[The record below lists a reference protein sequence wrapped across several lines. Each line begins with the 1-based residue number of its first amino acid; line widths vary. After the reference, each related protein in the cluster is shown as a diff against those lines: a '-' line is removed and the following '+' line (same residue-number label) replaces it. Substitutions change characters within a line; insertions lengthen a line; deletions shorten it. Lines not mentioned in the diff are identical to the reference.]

1 MWACGSQRHK
11 TRDSWSRPIRRVL
24 YSYDQCEG
32 RGPAKSV
39 RGSSVDKSRGKASVE
54 PLSQDGSEVEE
65 ASVGTADTLAEDEA
79 IDFITGQ
86 PVKLKG
92 NEGVRQQVAKALY
105 GEYGIRVHDMERD
118 FRIDVEVD
126 GRKARKKADIAIFE
140 PETEHTMAN
149 LRRVVICK
157 PEPKG
162 GRSVTK
168 LRTYTQAEKDL
179 AELKTLLGT
188 EATPQVH
195 YGMWT
200 NGVDFFFLEKETN
213 RWSATFEPRASWPL
227 ADESIQ
233 PDTVVSVGKLRRG
246 EAGMLKTAFRRC
258 HNYIHGNEGMP
269 KDAAFWQFLY
279 LLFAKMYD
287 ERESLRA
294 RRPPQFY
301 VLPSEPF
308 DDAGRR
314 AIRRRIEALFAEVKK
329 AYELFGPRD
338 ELALSDRALA
348 FIVGE
353 LASYTLTGTDADVKG
368 IAYQELVGD
377 NLRGDRGQY
386 FTPPAAVKLMVDILD
401 PHEDEVVLDPACGTG
416 GFLRET
422 LRHLLEKWRANEHT
436 TGFPDTRDQLIEHQ
450 DKLQEYARD
459 RLFGADFDP
468 FLVRTS
474 AMSVMMLT
482 GKPGNIYYM
491 DSLAFPHGHL
501 AGREE
506 AAARIPLGKTVDVLM
521 TNPPF
526 GTDIKIEDPAT
537 LAMYRD
543 GVARSWSRSKETG
556 KLVAGENPISAM
568 APEQL
573 FIQRA
578 VQWVKPGGRIG
589 VVLPNG
595 ILSNPG
601 PTDEAIR
608 TWILENCWVLG
619 SVELPV
625 ETFIHEAGV
634 NILTSLIFLKK
645 KTDEEIRA
653 AAIAGRQPDY
663 PVFMAVA
670 EKVGIDRRGNPVYK
684 RHPDGEIILELQE
697 DKQILQVRG
706 QERSVVVTR
715 RVKAIDNDLPEIA
728 KAYKTFREKYP
739 EPGLKR

>member
-1 MWACGSQRHK
+1 M
-11 TRDSWSRPIRRVL
+11 
-24 YSYDQCEG
+24 
-32 RGPAKSV
+32 
-39 RGSSVDKSRGKASVE
+39 E

>member
-1 MWACGSQRHK
+1 M
-11 TRDSWSRPIRRVL
+11 
-24 YSYDQCEG
+24 
-32 RGPAKSV
+32 
-39 RGSSVDKSRGKASVE
+39 E
-54 PLSQDGSEVEE
+54 PLSQGGSEVAEGR
-65 ASVGTADTLAEDEA
+65 VGLATADTLAEDEA

-86 PVKLKG
+86 PVKLRG
-92 NEGVRQQVAKALY
+92 NEGVRQQVARALY
-105 GEYGIRVHDMERD
+105 GEYGIRVQDMERD
-118 FRIDVEVD
+118 FRIDAEVD
-126 GRKARKKADIAIFE
+126 GRKSRKKADIAIFE

-149 LRRVVICK
+149 LRRVVVCK

-168 LRTYTQAEKDL
+168 LRTFAQAEKDL

-227 ADESIQ
+227 ADESMQ
-233 PDTVVSVGKLRRG
+233 PGTVVSVGKLRRG

-301 VLPSEPF
+301 VLPNEPF

-314 AIRRRIEALFAEVKK
+314 AIRRRIEALFAEVKN

-338 ELALSDRALA
+338 ELTLSDRALA

-353 LASYTLTGTDADVKG
+353 LASYNLTGTDADVKG

-401 PHEDEVVLDPACGTG
+401 PQEDEVVLDPACGTG

-422 LRHLLEKWRANEHT
+422 LRHLLEKWRAYEPT
-436 TGFPDTRDQLIEHQ
+436 TGFPDTREQLIEHQ
-450 DKLQEYARD
+450 DKLQDYARD
-459 RLFGADFDP
+459 SLFGADFDP

-491 DSLAFPHGHL
+491 DSLAFPRGHL
-501 AGREE
+501 KGRAE
-506 AAARIPLGKTVDVLM
+506 AEARIPLGKVVDVLM

-537 LAMYRD
+537 LDMYRD
-543 GVARSWSRSKETG
+543 GVARSWSRNRETG
-556 KLVAGENPISAM
+556 RLVAGGNPVSAI

-589 VVLPNG
+589 IVLPNG

-634 NILTSLIFLKK
+634 NILTSLLFLKK

-670 EKVGIDRRGNPVYK
+670 EKVGIDRRGNEVYK
-684 RHPDGEIILELQE
+684 RRPDGEIILELQE
-697 DKQILQVRG
+697 EKQIVQVRG
-706 QERSVVVTR
+706 QERSIVVTR
-715 RVKAIDNDLPEIA
+715 KVKAIDNDLPEIA
-728 KAYKTFREKYP
+728 KAYKAFREKYP

>member
-1 MWACGSQRHK
+1 M
-11 TRDSWSRPIRRVL
+11 
-24 YSYDQCEG
+24 
-32 RGPAKSV
+32 
-39 RGSSVDKSRGKASVE
+39 E
-54 PLSQDGSEVEE
+54 PLSRDGSELEGAVI
-65 ASVGTADTLAEDEA
+65 DTLAEDEA
-79 IDFITGQ
+79 IDFITGA
-86 PVKLKG
+86 PVKLRG
-92 NEGVRQQVAKALY
+92 NEEVRQQVARALY
-105 GEYGIRVHDMERD
+105 AEYGIRVQDMERD
-118 FRIDVEVD
+118 FRIDVDVE
-126 GRKARKKADIAIFE
+126 GRKARKRADIAVFE
-140 PETEHTMAN
+140 PETEHTLAN
-149 LRRVVICK
+149 LRRVVVCK
-157 PEPKG
+157 PSPKA
-162 GRSVTK
+162 GRTVTK
-168 LRTYTQAEKDL
+168 LRTYTQADKDL
-179 AELKTLLGT
+179 AELKILLGT

-213 RWSATFEPRASWPL
+213 RWNATFQPRASWPL
-227 ADESIQ
+227 ADDSVQ
-233 PDTVVSVGKLRRG
+233 PDTVVSVSKLRRG

-294 RRPPQFY
+294 HRPRQFY
-301 VLPSEPF
+301 VLPDEPF

-329 AYELFGPRD
+329 EYELFGPTD
-338 ELALSDRALA
+338 ELTLSDRALA

-353 LASYTLTGTDADVKG
+353 LASYDLTGTDADVKG

-386 FTPPAAVKLMVDILD
+386 FTPPGAVKLMVDILD
-401 PHEDEVVLDPACGTG
+401 PQEDEVVLDPACGTG

-422 LRHLLEKWRANEHT
+422 LRHLLERYRADEHT
-436 TGFPDTRDQLIEHQ
+436 TGFPDTVEQLIEHQ
-450 DKLQEYARD
+450 DKLQEYARNK
-459 RLFGADFDP
+459 LFGADFDR
-468 FLVRTS
+468 FLVRTAS
-474 AMSVMMLT
+474 MSVMMLT

-491 DSLAFPHGHL
+491 DSLAFPGGHL
-501 AGREE
+501 AGRE
-506 AAARIPLGKTVDVLM
+506 AAVSRIPLGKTVDVLM

-526 GTDIKIEDPAT
+526 GTDIKIEEPAT
-537 LAMYRD
+537 LDMYRD

-556 KLVAGENPISAM
+556 RLVAGENPVSAM

-589 VVLPNG
+589 IVLPNG

-601 PTDEAIR
+601 PTDEAVR
-608 TWILENCWVLG
+608 TWVLENCWVLA

-634 NILTSLIFLKK
+634 NILTSLLFLKK

-684 RHPDGEIILELQE
+684 RRPDGEIILELQE
-697 DKQILQVRG
+697 EKQLIHLRG
-706 QERSVVVTR
+706 RARSLVVAR

-728 KAYKTFREKYP
+728 KAYKAFREKYA
-739 EPGLKR
+739 EPGKKR

>member
-1 MWACGSQRHK
+1 MRAEADHQ
-11 TRDSWSRPIRRVL
+11 
-24 YSYDQCEG
+24 
-32 RGPAKSV
+32 
-39 RGSSVDKSRGKASVE
+39 VE
-54 PLSQDGSEVEE
+54 PFGKGSDEVDE
-65 ASVGTADTLAEDEA
+65 ASAGGGAVTTLGEDEV

-86 PVKLKG
+86 KIKLKG
-92 NEGVRQQVAKALY
+92 NEEVRQQVALALY
-105 GEYGIRVHDMERD
+105 SEYGIRVQDMERD
-118 FRIDVEVD
+118 FRIDVEVE

-140 PETEHTMAN
+140 PETEHTMVN

-157 PEPKG
+157 PMPKG

-168 LRTYTQAEKDL
+168 LRTYSQAEQDL
-179 AELKTLLGT
+179 AELKTMLGT

-213 RWSATFEPRASWPL
+213 RWNATFEPRASWPL

-233 PDTVVSVGKLRRG
+233 ADTVVSVGKLRRG

-287 ERESLRA
+287 ERESLRS

-301 VLPSEPF
+301 VLPDEPF
-308 DDAGRR
+308 NDAGRR
-314 AIRRRIEALFAEVKK
+314 AIRRRIEALFVEVKK
-329 AYELFGPRD
+329 EYDLFGPRD
-338 ELALSDRALA
+338 ELTLSDRALA

-353 LASYTLTGTDADVKG
+353 LASYNLTGTDADVKG

-386 FTPPAAVKLMVDILD
+386 FTPPGAVKLMVDILD
-401 PHEDEVVLDPACGTG
+401 PRDDEVVLDPACGTG

-422 LRHLLEKWRANEHT
+422 LRHLLEKYRTDEHT
-436 TGFPDTRDQLIEHQ
+436 TGFPDTREQLIEHQ
-450 DKLQEYARD
+450 DKLQEYSRD

-491 DSLAFPHGHL
+491 DSLAFPGGYL
-501 AGREE
+501 TGRET
-506 AAARIPLGKTVDVLM
+506 AASRIPLGKTVDVLM

-543 GVARSWSRSKETG
+543 GVARSWSRSRETG
-556 KLVAGENPISAM
+556 RLVAGENPVSAM

-589 VVLPNG
+589 IVLPNG

-625 ETFIHEAGV
+625 ETFVHEAGV
-634 NILTSLIFLKK
+634 NILTSLLFLKK
-645 KTDEEIRA
+645 KTDEELRA
-653 AAIAGRQPDY
+653 AAIGGRQPDY

-684 RHPDGEIILELQE
+684 RRPDGEVILEPHV
-697 DKQILQVRG
+697 DKSTIAVRG
-706 QERSVVVTR
+706 RERNVAVTR
-715 RVKAIDNDLPEIA
+715 MVKAIDNDLPEIA
-728 KAYKTFREKYP
+728 KAYQAFREKYP

>member
-1 MWACGSQRHK
+1 
-11 TRDSWSRPIRRVL
+11 
-24 YSYDQCEG
+24 
-32 RGPAKSV
+32 
-39 RGSSVDKSRGKASVE
+39 VE
-54 PLSQDGSEVEE
+54 PLSQDGSEAGE
-65 ASVGTADTLAEDEA
+65 AQAGTVDTLGEDEA
-79 IDFITGQ
+79 IDFITGR

-92 NEGVRQQVAKALY
+92 NEPVRQQVARALY
-105 GEYGIRVHDMERD
+105 AEYGIRVQDMERD
-118 FRIDVEVD
+118 FRIDVEVE
-126 GRKARKKADIAIFE
+126 GRKARKRADIAVFE

-149 LRRVVICK
+149 LRRVVVCK

-162 GRSVTK
+162 GRTVTK
-168 LRTYTQAEKDL
+168 LRTHTQAEKDL

-227 ADESIQ
+227 ADESLQ

-301 VLPSEPF
+301 VLPNEPF
-308 DDAGRR
+308 DDAGSR

-338 ELALSDRALA
+338 ELLLSDRALA

-353 LASYTLTGTDADVKG
+353 LASYNLTGTDADVKG
-368 IAYQELVGD
+368 IAYQELVGG

-401 PHEDEVVLDPACGTG
+401 PQEDEVVLDPACGTG

-422 LRHLLEKWRANEHT
+422 LRHLLEKWRADEHT
-436 TGFPDTRDQLIEHQ
+436 TGFPDTREQLIEHQ

-459 RLFGADFDP
+459 HLFGADFDP

-474 AMSVMMLT
+474 AMSVMMLA

-491 DSLAFPHGHL
+491 DSLAFPGGHL
-501 AGREE
+501 RGREE
-506 AAARIPLGKTVDVLM
+506 AETRIPLGKTVDVLM

-526 GTDIKIEDPAT
+526 GTDIKIEDLAT
-537 LAMYRD
+537 LGMYRD

-556 KLVAGENPISAM
+556 RLVAGENPISAM

-589 VVLPNG
+589 IVLPNG

-601 PTDEAIR
+601 PTDEAVR

-634 NILTSLIFLKK
+634 NILTSLLFLKK
-645 KTDEEIRA
+645 KTDEEMRA

-670 EKVGIDRRGNPVYK
+670 EKVGIDRRGNEVYK
-684 RHPDGEIILELQE
+684 RRPDGEIILELQE
-697 DKQILQVRG
+697 EKQIIQVRG

-728 KAYKTFREKYP
+728 KAYKAFREKYP

>member
-1 MWACGSQRHK
+1 
-11 TRDSWSRPIRRVL
+11 
-24 YSYDQCEG
+24 
-32 RGPAKSV
+32 
-39 RGSSVDKSRGKASVE
+39 VE
-54 PLSQDGSEVEE
+54 PLSQDGSEVAE
-65 ASVGTADTLAEDEA
+65 ARMATDTLAEDEA
-79 IDFITGQ
+79 IDFITGD
-86 PVKLKG
+86 PVKLRG
-92 NEGVRQQVAKALY
+92 NEEVGQQVAKALY
-105 GEYGIRVHDMERD
+105 AEYGIRVQDMERD

-162 GRSVTK
+162 GRTVTK
-168 LRTYTQAEKDL
+168 LRTYNQAEKDL

-200 NGVDFFFLEKETN
+200 NGVDYFFLEKETN

-246 EAGMLKTAFRRC
+246 EAGMLKTVFRRC

-294 RRPPQFY
+294 RRPRQFY
-301 VLPSEPF
+301 VLPDEPF

-329 AYELFGPRD
+329 EYELFGPTD
-338 ELALSDRALA
+338 DLTLSDRALA

-353 LASYTLTGTDADVKG
+353 LASYDLTGTDADVKG

-401 PHEDEVVLDPACGTG
+401 PQGDEVVLDPACGTG

-422 LRHLLEKWRANEHT
+422 LRHLLEKWRDAEHT
-436 TGFPDTRDQLIEHQ
+436 TGFPDTRDQLLEHQ

-459 RLFGADFDP
+459 KLFGADFDR
-468 FLVRTS
+468 FLVRTAS
-474 AMSVMMLT
+474 MSVMMLT

-491 DSLAFPHGHL
+491 DSLAFPGGPVFQGRSM

-506 AAARIPLGKTVDVLM
+506 AKARIPLGAAVDVLM

-543 GVARSWSRSKETG
+543 GIARSWSRNRETG
-556 KLVAGENPISAM
+556 RLVAGENPISAM

-589 VVLPNG
+589 IVLPNG

-601 PTDEAIR
+601 PTDEAVR

-634 NILTSLIFLKK
+634 NVLTSLLFLKK

-653 AAIAGRQPDY
+653 VAIAGRQPDY

-670 EKVGIDRRGNPVYK
+670 EKVGIDRRGNEVYK
-684 RHPDGEIILELQE
+684 RRPDGEIILEPQE
-697 DKQILQVRG
+697 EKQIIRVHG

-715 RVKAIDNDLPEIA
+715 MVKAIDNDLPEIA
-728 KAYKTFREKYP
+728 KAYKAFRVKYP

>member
-1 MWACGSQRHK
+1 M
-11 TRDSWSRPIRRVL
+11 
-24 YSYDQCEG
+24 
-32 RGPAKSV
+32 
-39 RGSSVDKSRGKASVE
+39 E
-54 PLSQDGSEVEE
+54 PLSQDGSEAGE
-65 ASVGTADTLAEDEA
+65 AQAGTVDTLGEDEA
-79 IDFITGQ
+79 IDFITGR

-92 NEGVRQQVAKALY
+92 NEPVRQQVARALY
-105 GEYGIRVHDMERD
+105 AEYGIRVQDMERD
-118 FRIDVEVD
+118 FRIDVEVE
-126 GRKARKKADIAIFE
+126 GRKARKRADIAVFE

-149 LRRVVICK
+149 LRRVVVCK

-162 GRSVTK
+162 GRTVTK
-168 LRTYTQAEKDL
+168 LRTHTQAEKDL

-227 ADESIQ
+227 ADESLQ

-301 VLPSEPF
+301 VLPNEPF
-308 DDAGRR
+308 DDAGSR

-338 ELALSDRALA
+338 ELLLSDRALA

-353 LASYTLTGTDADVKG
+353 LASYNLTGTDADVKG
-368 IAYQELVGD
+368 IAYQELVGG

-401 PHEDEVVLDPACGTG
+401 PQEDEVVLDPACGTG

-422 LRHLLEKWRANEHT
+422 LRHLLEKWRADEHT
-436 TGFPDTRDQLIEHQ
+436 TGFPDTREQLIEHQ

-459 RLFGADFDP
+459 HLFGADFDP

-474 AMSVMMLT
+474 AMSVMMLA

-491 DSLAFPHGHL
+491 DSLAFPGGHL
-501 AGREE
+501 RGREE
-506 AAARIPLGKTVDVLM
+506 AETRIPLGKTVDVLM

-526 GTDIKIEDPAT
+526 GTDIKIEDLAT
-537 LAMYRD
+537 LGMYRD

-556 KLVAGENPISAM
+556 RLVAGENPISAM

-589 VVLPNG
+589 IVLPNG

-601 PTDEAIR
+601 PTDEAVR

-634 NILTSLIFLKK
+634 NILTSLLFLKK
-645 KTDEEIRA
+645 KTDEEMRA

-670 EKVGIDRRGNPVYK
+670 EKVGIDRRGNEVYK
-684 RHPDGEIILELQE
+684 RRPDGEIILELQE
-697 DKQILQVRG
+697 EKQIIQVRG

-728 KAYKTFREKYP
+728 KAYKAFREKYP

>member
-1 MWACGSQRHK
+1 
-11 TRDSWSRPIRRVL
+11 
-24 YSYDQCEG
+24 
-32 RGPAKSV
+32 
-39 RGSSVDKSRGKASVE
+39 VE
-54 PLSQDGSEVEE
+54 PLSHDGSEVEE
-65 ASVGTADTLAEDEA
+65 ARAGAVDTLAEDEA

-92 NEGVRQQVAKALY
+92 NEEVRQQVARALY
-105 GEYGIRVHDMERD
+105 GEYGIRVQDMERD

-126 GRKARKKADIAIFE
+126 GRKARKRADIAVFE

-157 PEPKG
+157 PEPKN

-188 EATPQVH
+188 EVTPQVH

-301 VLPSEPF
+301 VLPNEPF

-314 AIRRRIEALFAEVKK
+314 AIRRRTEALFAEVKK
-329 AYELFGPRD
+329 AYELFEPRD
-338 ELALSDRALA
+338 ELTLSDRALA

-353 LASYTLTGTDADVKG
+353 LASYNLTGTDADVKG

-422 LRHLLEKWRANEHT
+422 LRHLLEKWRAEEHT
-436 TGFPDTRDQLIEHQ
+436 TGFPDTREQLIEHQ
-450 DKLQEYARD
+450 DKLQEYAREK
-459 RLFGADFDP
+459 LFGADFDP

-506 AAARIPLGKTVDVLM
+506 AIARIPLGKTVDVLM

-537 LAMYRD
+537 LDMYRN
-543 GVARSWSRSKETG
+543 GVARAWSRSKETG
-556 KLVAGENPISAM
+556 KLVAGENPVSAM

-589 VVLPNG
+589 IVLPNG

-608 TWILENCWVLG
+608 TWILENCWVLA

-634 NILTSLIFLKK
+634 NILTSLLFLKK

-684 RHPDGEIILELQE
+684 RRPDGDIILELQE
-697 DKQILQVRG
+697 EKQIIEVRG

-728 KAYKTFREKYP
+728 KAYKAFREKYP

>member
-1 MWACGSQRHK
+1 MK
-11 TRDSWSRPIRRVL
+11 
-24 YSYDQCEG
+24 
-32 RGPAKSV
+32 
-39 RGSSVDKSRGKASVE
+39 
-54 PLSQDGSEVEE
+54 PLSQDASEVAEGR
-65 ASVGTADTLAEDEA
+65 VGLGTTSTLAEDEA

-86 PVKLKG
+86 PVKLRG
-92 NEGVRQQVAKALY
+92 NEEVRQQVARALY
-105 GEYGIRVHDMERD
+105 GEYGIRVQDMERD
-118 FRIDVEVD
+118 FRIDVEVE
-126 GRKARKKADIAIFE
+126 GRKSRRRADIAIFE

-149 LRRVVICK
+149 LRRVVVCK
-157 PEPKG
+157 PMPKV
-162 GRSVTK
+162 GRVTK
-168 LRTYTQAEKDL
+168 LRTYAQAEKDL

-200 NGVDFFFLEKETN
+200 NGVDFFFLEKETS

-227 ADESIQ
+227 ADESVQ
-233 PDTVVSVGKLRRG
+233 PDTVVSVGRLRRG

-301 VLPSEPF
+301 VLPNEPF
-308 DDAGRR
+308 EDAGRH
-314 AIRRRIEALFAEVKK
+314 AIRRRIEALFAEVKRQ
-329 AYELFGPRD
+329 YELFGPTD
-338 ELALSDRALA
+338 ELTLSDRALA

-353 LASYTLTGTDADVKG
+353 LASYDLTGTDADVKG

-386 FTPPAAVKLMVDILD
+386 FTPPGAVKLMVDILD
-401 PHEDEVVLDPACGTG
+401 PQEDEVVLDPACGTG

-422 LRHLLEKWRANEHT
+422 LRHLLEKYRAQEQT
-436 TGFPDTRDQLIEHQ
+436 TGFPDTREQLVEHQ
-450 DKLQEYARD
+450 DKLQDYARD
-459 RLFGADFDP
+459 RLFGADFDR
-468 FLVRTS
+468 FLVRTAS
-474 AMSVMMLT
+474 MSVMMLT

-491 DSLAFPHGHL
+491 DSLAFPRGHL
-501 AGREE
+501 DGREE
-506 AAARIPLGKTVDVLM
+506 AEARIPLGKVVDVLM

-537 LAMYRD
+537 LDMYRD
-543 GVARSWSRSKETG
+543 GVARSWSRSRETG
-556 KLVAGENPISAM
+556 RLVAGENPVSAI

-589 VVLPNG
+589 IVLPNG

-634 NILTSLIFLKK
+634 NILTSLLFLKK

-670 EKVGIDRRGNPVYK
+670 EKVGIDRRGNEVYK
-684 RHPDGEIILELQE
+684 RRPDGEIILELQE
-697 DKQILQVRG
+697 EKQIIQVRG
-706 QERSVVVTR
+706 HERSVVVTR

-728 KAYKTFREKYP
+728 KAYNAFREKYP